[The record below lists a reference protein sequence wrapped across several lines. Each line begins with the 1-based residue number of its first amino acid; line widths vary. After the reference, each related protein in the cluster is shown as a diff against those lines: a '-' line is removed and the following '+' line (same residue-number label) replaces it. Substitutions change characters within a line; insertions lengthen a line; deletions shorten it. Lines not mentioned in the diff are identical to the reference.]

1 MVEDNNADVY
11 LIRQAI
17 QAADLNAD
25 LDVVQDGE
33 KAIRFFAQVD
43 RDESTACPV
52 MVILDINLPK
62 RHGGEVLR
70 EMRKSR
76 RCGNALVVVV
86 TSSDS
91 SRDRDD
97 MARLGANAYFRKPS
111 DYEGFLKLGDVA
123 SALLQRVGA

>member
-1 MVEDNNADVY
+1 MY

-17 QAADLNAD
+17 QAAELNAE

-33 KAIRFFAQVD
+33 KAIRFFDRVD
-43 RDESTACPV
+43 RDESAACPV
-52 MVILDINLPK
+52 MVIIDINLPK
-62 RHGGEVLR
+62 RPGGEVLR

-76 RCGNALVVVV
+76 RCANALVVVV

-111 DYEGFLKLGDVA
+111 DYESFLKLGEVA
-123 SALLQRVGA
+123 SALLRRGGV